1 MYTLDLMECELL
13 ILCEERN
20 FIYDHI
26 WWKGGGY
33 KWKNLVVLF
42 FCSHFVAL
50 TTHSL
55 QIKEF

>member
-1 MYTLDLMECELL
+1 MECELL